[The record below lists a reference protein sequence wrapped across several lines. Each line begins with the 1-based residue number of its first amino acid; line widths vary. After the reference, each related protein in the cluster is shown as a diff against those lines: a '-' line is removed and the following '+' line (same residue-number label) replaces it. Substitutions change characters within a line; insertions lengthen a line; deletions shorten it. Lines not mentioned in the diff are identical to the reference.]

1 MQHNDFQLL
10 PQTIALLGLNNSAK
24 SVQVD
29 AKQNH
34 EQKLKQDRQK
44 AAHVKQLKFEAAFE
58 IKDVS
63 CKNFQCKTSE
73 CNRMFLTQKRL
84 LFHQLSQT
92 CGLASRIPVASQEAK
107 ESKQRAT
114 P

>member
-1 MQHNDFQLL
+1 MQHNEFQLL

-34 EQKLKQDRQK
+34 KQKLKQHRQK

-58 IKDVS
+58 IKD
-63 CKNFQCKTSE
+63 
-73 CNRMFLTQKRL
+73 L
-84 LFHQLSQT
+84 
-92 CGLASRIPVASQEAK
+92 
-107 ESKQRAT
+107 
-114 P
+114 